1 MITLDTIIGVG
12 SGISHALDQLSL
24 ALFTTTAPSGS
35 FAFILLA
42 IYLLFAKIDDQARQ
56 RLDHYLVIPIAVAL
70 VGLIASTNHLGKP
83 ANSLY
88 VLTGVGRSPLSN
100 EVLASVVFAGCA
112 WIRWLLGY
120 SSRPMKRFKSLL
132 LVVAAIAGAVQIWFT
147 SFAYSISTVVS
158 WNLAFTQVNQI
169 LAAVMGGSML
179 AACTLAATKDAHS
192 RLFEKGL
199 VVTATAACAAAIV
212 SQVLQYLK
220 LEMLSSGLLLSVA
233 SIAPFYPACIA
244 VSAVIAFGSIAPC
257 ALSLRK
263 NDLITRRSGIAS
275 CVLMLGAIFVIRFGF
290 YALYTTVG
298 I

>member
-42 IYLLFAKIDDQARQ
+42 IYLLFAKIDDQARR

-120 SSRPMKRFKSLL
+120 SSRPMKRFKPLL
-132 LVVAAIAGAVQIWFT
+132 LIVAAISGAIQIWFT
-147 SFAYSISTVVS
+147 SSAYSIPTVVS
-158 WNLAFTQVNQI
+158 WNLAFTQVNQV
-169 LAAVMGGSML
+169 LAAAMGGSML

-192 RLFEKGL
+192 RSFEKAL
-199 VVTATAACAAAIV
+199 VAIAAAACVAAIV
-212 SQVLQYLK
+212 SQSLQYIK
-220 LEMLSSGLLLSVA
+220 METLSSGLLSSVA

-244 VSAVIAFGSIAPC
+244 VSGAIAFGSIVLC
-257 ALSLRK
+257 SLSLRK
-263 NDLITRRSGIAS
+263 NDLVTRRSGIVS
-275 CVLMLGAIFVIRFGF
+275 CALMLGAIFIIRFGF
-290 YALYTTVG
+290 YALYTTAG